1 MRLWLTKL
9 SVVLIT
15 FMTFGMFIPP
25 TYLDADAEA
34 KDRELLVTEKE
45 TSPSIN
51 STLELE
57 NYSQDSITE
66 SKELIDPY
74 EQFVTYATQQAKYQS
89 LQKFG
94 PKIEDHVRDEFIDE
108 ILPKVEEVIQE
119 LAQKANEED
128 LARFE
133 MTEKP
138 SSGYG
143 ERIFHIFDQQTNE
156 DVARFHVKR
165 VNHPKKGFSFNFHYH
180 LSNDKFEHHYQLGDI
195 HWNKNT
201 PPKWMS

>member
-25 TYLDADAEA
+25 TYLDVEANDQDLIVADEESVSIISTSELEIYSKASFTEA
-34 KDRELLVTEKE
+34 K
-45 TSPSIN
+45 
-51 STLELE
+51 
-57 NYSQDSITE
+57 E
-66 SKELIDPY
+66 SIDPY
-74 EQFVTYATQQAKYQS
+74 EQFVTYAAQQAKYQS

-94 PKIEDHVRDEFIDE
+94 PKIVDHVRDEFIDE
-108 ILPKVEEVIQE
+108 ILPKVEEVIRE

-133 MTEKP
+133 MTERP

-143 ERIFHIFDQQTNE
+143 ERIFHIFDQQTKE

-165 VNHPKKGFSFNFHYH
+165 VNHPKNGFSFNFHYH
-180 LSNDKFEHHYQLGDI
+180 LQKDKFEHHYQLGDI
-195 HWNKNT
+195 GWNKNT

>member
-25 TYLDADAEA
+25 TYLDVEANDQDLIVADKESASLISTSELDNYSKASFMEA
-34 KDRELLVTEKE
+34 K
-45 TSPSIN
+45 
-51 STLELE
+51 
-57 NYSQDSITE
+57 E
-66 SKELIDPY
+66 SIDPY
-74 EQFVTYATQQAKYQS
+74 EQFVTYAAQQAKYQS

-94 PKIEDHVRDEFIDE
+94 PKIVDHVRDEFIAE
-108 ILPKVEEVIQE
+108 ILPKVEEVIRE

-138 SSGYG
+138 ASGYG

-180 LSNDKFEHHYQLGDI
+180 LQKDKFEHHYHLGNID
-195 HWNKNT
+195 WNKNT